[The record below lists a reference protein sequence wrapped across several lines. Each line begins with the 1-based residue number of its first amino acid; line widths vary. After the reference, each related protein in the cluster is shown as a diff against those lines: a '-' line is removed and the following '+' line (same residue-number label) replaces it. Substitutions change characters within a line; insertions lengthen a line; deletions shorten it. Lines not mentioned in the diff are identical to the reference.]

1 MNEEDKERRARIVRA
16 ILEERRKSRVV
27 PPRIQRR
34 HVARMIRKSKYKR
47 PRKEVASKNHLLEMV
62 DEIKQLTEKGMPMKE
77 IAKELGGT
85 VHQVKWV
92 KRKLALPNSPNYP
105 VRKPLQE
112 KLSEIRELVQLNL
125 TNREIAQ
132 RVGATFNQ
140 IRGVKRRHL

>member
-1 MNEEDKERRARIVRA
+1 MNEEDKDRRARIVRA
-16 ILEERRKSRVV
+16 ILEERRKSRLV

-34 HVARMIRKSKYKR
+34 HVTRRRQKSNYKR
-47 PRKEVASKNHLLEMV
+47 PRKQVVSSNPLLEKV

-77 IAKELGGT
+77 IANELGAT

-92 KRKLALPNSPNYP
+92 KRKLGLPNSPNYP
-105 VRKPLQE
+105 VRKPLQD
-112 KLSEIRELVQLNL
+112 KLSEIRELVRLNL

-140 IRGVKRRHL
+140 IRGVKKRHL